1 MSNYSLILKITN
13 EVMQFVSSEEE
24 TFEVHSDAFWVEG
37 PEQIEEGK
45 TEAEYVYDNK
55 EIKLKKITESS
66 YKDKRR
72 SNYPP
77 IQEQLDMLYHDIK
90 NNSLE
95 SGEWIKQISS
105 IKSNYPK
112 K

>member
-1 MSNYSLILKITN
+1 MTNYSLVLGATN
-13 EVMQFVSSEEE
+13 QVIQFVCSQEE
-24 TFEVHSDAFWVEG
+24 TFEVHPDLFWVEG
-37 PEQIEEGK
+37 PESIEDGK
-45 TEAEYVYDNK
+45 TEAEYVYDNE
-55 EIKLKKITESS
+55 EIKLKKITEPS
-66 YKDKRR
+66 YESKRR

-77 IQEQLDMLYHDIK
+77 IEEQLDMLYHDIM